1 MVNYETRD
9 PVGGVSTAELAQRS
23 GHSGVGMKNNQKT
36 PTNFSFPFG
45 TVVGFLG
52 LAGDVKVRPST
63 NNPELLA
70 DVTHVQAATD
80 DKRILIL
87 EVKNLRYEKGLII
100 VRFANHADRTA
111 VEYLEDAK
119 LSADESQ
126 LLPLEEEE
134 YWVKD
139 LVGMDVFTTA
149 GDYVG
154 KVSSIID
161 GAHDLI
167 EITPEKEEA
176 GKTILVPFVK
186 DLVPTVDIR
195 GRRIEVMAV
204 PGLLEPQ

>member
-1 MVNYETRD
+1 LTKVNYETRD
-9 PVGGVSTAELAQRS
+9 PIGEASAVN
-23 GHSGVGMKNNQKT
+23 MKKKQQA
-36 PTNFSFPFG
+36 PTKFSFPFG

-70 DVTHVQAATD
+70 DVSHVQAATD
-80 DKRILIL
+80 DKRIVIL
-87 EVKNLRYEKGLII
+87 EVKNLRFEKGLII
-100 VRFANHADRTA
+100 VRFSNHADRTS

-119 LSADESQ
+119 LSADEAQ

-139 LVGMDVFTTA
+139 LVGMDVFTTT

-167 EITPEKEEA
+167 EITPEKGDD

-186 DLVPTVDIR
+186 DLVPTVDMR
-195 GRRIEVMAV
+195 GKRIEVTAV